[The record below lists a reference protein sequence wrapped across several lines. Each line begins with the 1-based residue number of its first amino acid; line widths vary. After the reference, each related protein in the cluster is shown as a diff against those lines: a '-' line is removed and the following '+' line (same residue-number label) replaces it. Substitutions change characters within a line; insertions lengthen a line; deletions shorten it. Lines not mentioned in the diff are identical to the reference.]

1 MKRRR
6 AGWPPLTSAK
16 KASANV
22 AGLDRAVKDQEEK
35 LKKTTV
41 EKTKDS
47 KQK

>member
-16 KASANV
+16 KAGSNV
-22 AGLDRAVKDQEEK
+22 AALDRAVKEQDDR
-35 LKKTTV
+35 LKKKPP

-47 KQK
+47 K